1 MNFQVKL
8 KLSILILFVPVGFV
22 ALLQIITLNVIF
34 ITNFSNQAEHLSFAF
49 YNETTQTTLKFR
61 HQLETIN
68 LGIKVNAAFILQ
80 DLMMSNQQLSLY
92 QNLEQIKVFLNPLIS
107 RGQIENFKFVCKD
120 SFEYSI
126 QQIESKF
133 ESWNST
139 NQVFVDLFKNYF
151 RFIISYNPNND
162 CNIQVFESISN
173 LVNKA
178 YKYAKYEL
186 LQNQFNYFMIN
197 KQFYQFTQNLFLPIE
212 SNKIEDQY
220 GQFVNQLL
228 IQQKF
233 DENHCL
239 IQDTLIQYYP
249 QKYFIY
255 GWFYSLQK
263 QHIKCEKQQISE
275 VLSIKIFDVEK
286 FKQLAGSSQN
296 QENHNVSLIV
306 AQSLISLTFF
316 LYVWAISIR
325 VSNSFCIPL
334 QKLARQLQNPLKY
347 HFDSMPYKSQLQNCK
362 EINKVQESLQ
372 IYIYYYQ
379 LLKKQHF
386 YSDQDQGSLYLI
398 TLSQLS
404 EVYKYHK
411 NNWQVSVCA
420 NNIAQ
425 VHLKNKRFIEAL
437 KFQAK
442 SVILGFEEYS
452 SIKQIEKI
460 RKQLL
465 NSQKTILYQLK
476 QKLRRF
482 VINKFAGSTN
492 ILHSEHINRNRLYSI
507 NLQNPY
513 KQCNIQQIQ
522 ITERLPLT
530 NYLKSENSLD
540 KMISLQ
546 ELALQQDLHDDEK
559 RFYKLTILFRKYTFC
574 RMLYKF
580 CIKEQ
585 PSLLNEAIR
594 SLSELFEEISNKR
607 FSENKSIVG
616 IKIQLLIMKFCCFQ
630 KLNLM
635 EKAILELYQIKI
647 LYQQY
652 AMTDQSK
659 LVLNGFDIVLL
670 TSNEFIQ
677 NAIRKLKIVVL
688 MKNQEYQIAG
698 EKCIKII
705 KKNSQNIYKLNSFAY
720 KTLQSIFI
728 ELGLNQNILQKLYLD
743 INSKQF
749 KIFFLIDYSSKVS
762 FEQIQVSHSICSYIM
777 QKLIHLREVGLYL
790 FNNTVYEMLPA
801 QESKQYRKF
810 LLKQF
815 ERFQILKGGEC
826 KVIQCLNELLN
837 YKLNTQSLQNE
848 TKSTQQSMT
857 IPKNFQK
864 QKQQYNEII
873 QTFVCVFS
881 EFSTKIDEDLLQNI
895 QIQAKREEINLVLF
909 NIANSNR
916 NHEQA
921 KNFAKKVNA
930 NYIES
935 DQETVEWIS
944 QLNQSSVPIYEQGY
958 LEFF

>member
-8 KLSILILFVPVGFV
+8 KLSILILFVPVGFI

-34 ITNFSNQAEHLSFAF
+34 ITNFSNQAEQLSFAI
-49 YNETTQTTLKFR
+49 YNETTQTTLRFR

-80 DLMMSNQQLSLY
+80 DLMMSKYQLSLY
-92 QNLEQIKVFLNPLIS
+92 QNLEQIKVFLHPLIN
-107 RGQIENFKFVCKD
+107 RGSIENFKIICKD

-126 QQIESKF
+126 QQIESQF

-139 NQVFVDLFKNYF
+139 NQVVVDLYQNYF
-151 RFIISYNPNND
+151 RFIISYDINND
-162 CNIQVFESISN
+162 CNIQIFESISN
-173 LVNKA
+173 LVGKA
-178 YKYAKYEL
+178 YKYVNYEL
-186 LQNQFNYFMIN
+186 QQNQLNYFMIN
-197 KQFYQFTQNLFLPIE
+197 KQFYQFTQNSFLLIE
-212 SNKIEDQY
+212 KYKLEEYY
-220 GQFVNQLL
+220 GQFMEQIL
-228 IQQKF
+228 IQQNF
-233 DENHCL
+233 DENDCL
-239 IQDTLIQYYP
+239 LQNTLIQYYL

-263 QHIKCEKQQISE
+263 QNIKCEKQYISE
-275 VLSIKIFDVEK
+275 ILQIKIFDIEK
-286 FKQLAGSSQN
+286 FKQLAGSLQN
-296 QENHNVSLIV
+296 QQNHNLSLIL
-306 AQSLISLTFF
+306 AQSLVSLTFL

-347 HFDSMPYKSQLQNCK
+347 HFDQIPLRSQQQNCK
-362 EINKVQESLQ
+362 EINHLQESLQ
-372 IYIYYYQ
+372 VYIYYYQ

-386 YSDQDQGSLYLI
+386 YSDQDQGSLYLM
-398 TLSQLS
+398 TLSQIS
-404 EVYKYHK
+404 EIYKYHK
-411 NNWQVSVCA
+411 NNWQVSICA

-425 VHLKNKRFIEAL
+425 VHFKNKRFIEAL

-492 ILHSEHINRNRLYSI
+492 ILHSEHLNKNRFYSI
-507 NLQNPY
+507 KMQNSY
-513 KQCNIQQIQ
+513 KQSDVQQIQ
-522 ITERLPLT
+522 ISERLALT

-546 ELALQQDLHDDEK
+546 ELALQQDRYNEEK

-580 CIKEQ
+580 CLKEQ

-594 SLSELFEEISNKR
+594 SLSELYEEISRKK
-607 FSENKSIVG
+607 FSEIKSIIG
-616 IKIQLLIMKFCCFQ
+616 IKIQLLVMKFCCFQ
-630 KLNLM
+630 KLNLID
-635 EKAILELYQIKI
+635 KAKLELYTIKI

-652 AMTDQSK
+652 VITEKSK
-659 LVLNGFDIVLL
+659 LILNGFDIFQLI
-670 TSNEFIQ
+670 SNELIQ
-677 NAIRKLKIVVL
+677 NAIRKLKICVL
-688 MKNQEYQIAG
+688 MKNQEYQLAS

-705 KKNSQNIYKLNSFAY
+705 KRNSQNIYRLNSFAY
-720 KTLQSIFI
+720 KTLQTIFI
-728 ELGLNQNILQKLYLD
+728 QLDLNQNVLQKLYLD

-749 KIFFLIDYSSKVS
+749 KFFFLIDYSSKVS
-762 FEQIQVSHSICSYIM
+762 LEQIQVSHSICSYIM
-777 QKLIHLREVGLYL
+777 QKLIHLREVGLYI
-790 FNNTVYEMLPA
+790 FNDGIYEMLSA
-801 QESKQYRKF
+801 SESKQYTKF

-826 KVIQCLNELLN
+826 KVIQCLHELLN
-837 YKLNTQSLQNE
+837 NKLNTQS
-848 TKSTQQSMT
+848 
-857 IPKNFQK
+857 
-864 QKQQYNEII
+864 QYNEIKQTYQSITIPKQFQQKQEFKEII
-873 QTFVCVFS
+873 QSFVCVFS
-881 EFSTKIDEDLLQNI
+881 EFSTNIDQDLLENI
-895 QIQAKREEINLVLF
+895 KRQTQREDINLVLF
-909 NIANSNR
+909 NIANSNK
-916 NHEQA
+916 NHE
-921 KNFAKKVNA
+921 KAKKFAMNVNA

-935 DQETVEWIS
+935 DRETIEWIS
-944 QLNQSSVPIYEQGY
+944 LLNQSSIPIHRQGY
-958 LEFF
+958 LEFL